1 MNIAVAGANGRVGQ
15 LLLKAIEEA
24 DDLQLAGALT
34 RDHREL
40 PACDVLID
48 FSTPEGLQHWLAAC
62 VEAKVPFVSGTT
74 GLRDSEETQLDEAA
88 AEIAVLHATNTSL
101 GVALLNKLAAEAAAT
116 LGQDFDIEIVEA
128 HHRHKKD
135 APSGTAAT
143 LAQSVLRARGQD
155 PSVLAHGRVGM
166 EPRTSGQIGVH
177 SLRMGDVVGEHTAH
191 FAGEG
196 ERLELTHKATSR
208 ETFARG
214 AIRAARWLVTKPSG
228 RYAMPDVL
236 GL

>member
-15 LLLKAIEEA
+15 LLLKNIDEA
-24 DDLQLAGALT
+24 DDLELAGALT
-34 RDHREL
+34 RDDREL

-48 FSTPEGLQHWLAAC
+48 FSSPTGFGHWLAMC

-74 GLRDSEETQLDEAA
+74 GLGKADETQLDEAA
-88 AEIAVLHATNTSL
+88 KSIAVLHATNTSL

-116 LGQDFDIEIVEA
+116 LGLDYDIEIVES

-143 LAQSVLRARGQD
+143 LARVIVEARGQD
-155 PSVLAHGRVGM
+155 PSALTHGRVGM
-166 EPRTSGQIGVH
+166 DPRTRGQIGVH
-177 SLRMGDVVGEHTAH
+177 SLRMGDVIGEHTAH
-191 FAGEG
+191 FSGEG

-208 ETFARG
+208 ETFSRG
-214 AIRAARWLVTKPSG
+214 AIRAARWIVGKSAG
-228 RYAMPDVL
+228 RYAMTDVL